1 MEYEIFISE
10 KPEDGREIKEIKG
23 FPVITPVQVHEA
35 NVSFV
40 GSVPQRPP
48 VADGLI
54 TDTKNLWIGVLTADC
69 LPVFLIGEGVA
80 GVVHAGWRGTLK
92 GITFNAVSYI
102 NRFSRVKKA
111 ILGVGICGK
120 CYEVGEDVYKLFPN
134 EYKRCFQEIGGGK
147 FLFDLK
153 KANKLQLKAAGV
165 PEIEDLNLCSFCNND
180 RFFSY
185 RKEKTDKRTL
195 SAIRLI

>member
-1 MEYEIFISE
+1 MNYEIFISE
-10 KPEDGREIKEIKG
+10 KPQDGKGIKELKG
-23 FPVITPVQVHEA
+23 FPVVTPVQVHEA
-35 NVSFV
+35 NVAFV

-69 LPVFLIGEGVA
+69 LPIFLIGEGVV
-80 GVVHAGWRGTLK
+80 GIVHAGWRGTLK

-111 ILGVGICGK
+111 ILGVGICEK
-120 CYEVGEDVYKLFPN
+120 CYEVGEDVFKLFPK
-134 EYKRCFQEIGGGK
+134 EYKSCFKEIEDGK
-147 FLFDLK
+147 FLLNLK
-153 KANKLQLKAAGV
+153 EANRIQLRAAGV
-165 PEIEDLNLCSFCNND
+165 PEIEDLNLCSVCNND

-185 RKEKTDKRTL
+185 RKEKTNKRTL

>member
-1 MEYEIFISE
+1 MKYETFISE
-10 KPEDGREIKEIKG
+10 RDKDGRYIKKIKG
-23 FPVITPVQVHEA
+23 TPVVTPVQVHGGKVA
-35 NVSFV
+35 FI
-40 GSVPQRPP
+40 GSVPQKPP

-69 LPVFLIGEGVA
+69 LPVFLIGEGVV

-120 CYEVGEDVYKLFPN
+120 CYEVGEDVYKLFPH
-134 EYKRCFQEIGGGK
+134 EYKSCFKEIGEGK
-147 FLFDLK
+147 FLLDLK
-153 KANKLQLKAAGV
+153 EANKIQLKAAGV
-165 PEIEDLNLCSFCNND
+165 SEIEDLNLCSVCNND

-185 RKEKTDKRTL
+185 RREKTDKRTL

>member
-1 MEYEIFISE
+1 MNYEIFISE
-10 KPEDGREIKEIKG
+10 KPRDGKGIKDIKG
-23 FPVITPVQVHEA
+23 FPVVTPVQVHEA
-35 NVSFV
+35 NVAFV
-40 GSVPQRPP
+40 GSVPQKPP
-48 VADGLI
+48 VADGLV
-54 TDTKNLWIGVLTADC
+54 TDTRNLWIGVLTADC
-69 LPVFLIGEGVA
+69 LPVFLIGEGVV

-120 CYEVGEDVYKLFPN
+120 CYEVGEDVYKLFPQ
-134 EYKRCFQEIGGGK
+134 EYKGCFKEIGRGK
-147 FLFDLK
+147 FLLDLK
-153 KANKLQLKAAGV
+153 EANRIQLKAAGV
-165 PEIEDLNLCSFCNND
+165 PEIEDLNLCSVCNND